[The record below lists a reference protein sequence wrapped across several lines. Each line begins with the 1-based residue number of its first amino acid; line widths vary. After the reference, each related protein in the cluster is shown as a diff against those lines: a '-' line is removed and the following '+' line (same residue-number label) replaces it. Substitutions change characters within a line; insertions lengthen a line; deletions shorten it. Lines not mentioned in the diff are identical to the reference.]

1 VELILIRHPRPAA
14 ADGLCYGSSDL
25 AADSA
30 ALAQCAVAV
39 RDRLG
44 ALPPVASTLWFS
56 SPLLRCRQLADMLA
70 PGFTQD
76 ARIAEMDFGAWEGR
90 PWTAIPRAEVD
101 AWAADLLHYR
111 PGGGES
117 VAAVAQRVQSF
128 LDSLRSASGER
139 AVIVCHAG
147 TIRLVTALAGGQ
159 PLEQA
164 ALNAAATPHSIAY
177 GEVLLLPLRAKPV

>member
-1 VELILIRHPRPAA
+1 MELVLIRHPRPAA

-30 ALAQCAVAV
+30 GLAQCAAAV
-39 RDRLG
+39 RAGLD
-44 ALPPVASTLWFS
+44 ALPGAPHTRWFS
-56 SPLLRCRQLADMLA
+56 SPLQRCTQLAALLTLE
-70 PGFTQD
+70 FTRD
-76 ARIAEMDFGAWEGR
+76 ARLAEMDFGAWEGK

-101 AWAADLLHYR
+101 SWADDLLHYQ

-117 VAAVAQRVQSF
+117 VAAAARRVQSF
-128 LDSLRSASGER
+128 LDSLRTLSASR
-139 AVIVCHAG
+139 VVIICHAG
-147 TIRLVTALAGGQ
+147 TIRLISALAGGQ

-177 GEVLLLPLRAKPV
+177 GEVLLLPLCAKPV